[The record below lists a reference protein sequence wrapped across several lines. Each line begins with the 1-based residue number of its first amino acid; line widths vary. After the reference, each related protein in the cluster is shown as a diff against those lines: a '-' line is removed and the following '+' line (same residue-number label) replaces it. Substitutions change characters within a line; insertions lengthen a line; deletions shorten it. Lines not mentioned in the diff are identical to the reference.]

1 MLTRTI
7 YPRLEQIK
15 LKLTKREQL
24 VVLEIDT
31 DAIDTASSFVDYM
44 NEMYGLSKSS
54 IWYVLKALKEHGIV
68 EFADKL
74 HSGDPLKL
82 TRLGQEHL
90 RYLAHSKNEIMQ
102 MFERQSNANNAMVYT
117 NYVAMG

>member
-7 YPRLEQIK
+7 YPRLEQVE

-24 VVLEIDT
+24 IVLEIDT
-31 DAIDTASSFVDYM
+31 DEIDTASSFVDYM

-54 IWYVLKALKEHGIV
+54 IWYVLNALKGHGIV
-68 EFADKL
+68 EFANKQ

-90 RYLAHSKNEIMQ
+90 HYLAHSKNQIMQ
-102 MFERQSNANNAMVYT
+102 MFERKGNANGTIYT